1 MVYIPPNPNGQA
13 TSANSAPVVLPNDYA
28 STVTTKLGDGT
39 NTTNILKSDGT
50 AAGQNSQLSAR
61 SYLSVPFTTTT
72 VQAVATTD
80 VGNYAQV
87 SVHIIS
93 QGTSSTVAFQ
103 GSNDNTNWVAVGL
116 VQASAVGSSIP
127 ITSAT
132 TASIICTGPI
142 NYRYFRLNV
151 TGISA
156 LTTAGQ
162 IVFFTA
168 SSAPLTNSVAISTS
182 MTPGTAATSLGK
194 AEDAAA
200 ASGDTGIAVWGVR
213 RDAAVASASATGDYN
228 EIRVDQFGQLATV
241 PGASGTD
248 TITRVAASA
257 TSVSLL
263 AANTSR
269 KGAIFYNES
278 TAILYLKYGTAATN
292 TSYTVQIA
300 AGGYFELPSPV
311 RQGAIDGIWAAANGA
326 VMITEI
332 I

>member
-1 MVYIPPNPNGQA
+1 MAYIPPNPNGQA

-50 AAGQNSQLSAR
+50 AAGQNAQLAAR
-61 SYLSVPFTTTT
+61 TYLSIPFSTST

-87 SVHIIS
+87 SVHFVT
-93 QGTSSTVAFQ
+93 QGTSSTVTFQ
-103 GSNDNTNWVAVGL
+103 GSNDNTNWVSVGL
-116 VQASAVGSSIP
+116 LLSAAVGSSIP
-127 ITSAT
+127 VVSSG
-132 TASIICTGPI
+132 TASTIYSGPI
-142 NYRYFRLNV
+142 NFRYFRLNV
-151 TGISA
+151 TGITA
-156 LTTAGQ
+156 GTTAGQ
-162 IVFFTA
+162 VVFFTA
-168 SSAPLTNSVAISTS
+168 SSTPLTSSVSISASVTAGTS
-182 MTPGTAATSLGK
+182 PTSLGK

-200 ASGDTGIAVWGVR
+200 ASGDTGVFMLGVR
-213 RDAAVASASATGDYN
+213 RDAVVASASATGDYN
-228 EIRVDQFGQLATV
+228 EIRVDQYGQLVTT
-241 PGASGTD
+241 PGVSGTD
-248 TITRVAASA
+248 TITRVTASA

-278 TAILYLKYGTAATN
+278 TAILYLKYGTTASN

-311 RQGAIDGIWAAANGA
+311 RQGAIDGIWSAANGA
-326 VMITEI
+326 VMITESI
-332 I
+332 